1 MPGVLVPF
9 ETREARTERLAS
21 SEPENTSLTPEER
34 YARYQQHTLIVCREL
49 LKYYK
54 QSSHWTVD
62 CENEMAIAVNS
73 LRNVCELLVE
83 PITEV
88 SP

>member
-1 MPGVLVPF
+1 MSGILVPF
-9 ETREARTERLAS
+9 ETREARDERLAS
-21 SEPENTSLTPEER
+21 SEPENTILTPEER
-34 YARYQQHTLIVCREL
+34 HARYRQHTLIVCRQL

-62 CENEMAIAVNS
+62 CENEMSIAVNS
-73 LRNVCELLVE
+73 LSNICHLLTA
-83 PITEV
+83 PTPEV

>member
-1 MPGVLVPF
+1 MSGILVPF
-9 ETREARTERLAS
+9 ETREARIERLAS
-21 SEPENTSLTPEER
+21 SAPEITSLTPKER
-34 YARYQQHTLIVCREL
+34 HARYQQHTLIVCREL

-73 LRNVCELLVE
+73 LRNVCKLLVE
-83 PITEV
+83 PTTEV